1 MPEIKRETL
10 VPLPIKEVWPFI
22 ADYNNWAHDMPG
34 YEKHDTISDKESV
47 WYVTGHVGPIN
58 KTVPMR
64 VVITE
69 WVDETKVAFTLE
81 AEGLPVSGKGSV
93 NIKENG
99 PQETH
104 MTFKLFINCTGM
116 IGTLVNGQLAKMLPG
131 MCDGFIKDLAND
143 IMANSKKIKE
153 A

>member
-1 MPEIKRETL
+1 MPEIKRETV
-10 VPLPIKEVWPFI
+10 VPLAISNVWPFI

-47 WYVTGHVGPIN
+47 WHVTGHVGPIN

-64 VVITE
+64 VLITE
-69 WVDETKVAFTLE
+69 WVNETKVAFTID
-81 AEGLPVSGKGSV
+81 AEGLPVSGNGSV
-93 NIKENG
+93 NIRENG
-99 PQETH
+99 PEETR

-116 IGTLVNGQLAKMLPG
+116 IGNLVNAQLAKMLPK
-131 MCDGFIKDLAND
+131 MCDGFIKDLAKD
-143 IMANSKKIKE
+143 IMINNKKTKE